1 MANGLR
7 IDYYITLYAWLFLL
21 DTQSLIRLLIRVNTL
36 APCEQLTK
44 HKHLKTGKTM
54 LVLGNEYKIIVHIL
68 TILIVKPKYKL
79 CILL

>member
-36 APCEQLTK
+36 APCE
-44 HKHLKTGKTM
+44 
-54 LVLGNEYKIIVHIL
+54 NN
-68 TILIVKPKYKL
+68 
-79 CILL
+79 